1 MAQKL
6 TLLTPHWEA
15 DHAYVKSN
23 LPPNICISNK
33 LMYSKIQIKFLFFN
47 KPQLEGNLS
56 NNLVHSKLTSH
67 MSSPEIIESETKN
80 SSLTLINS
88 AE

>member
-1 MAQKL
+1 
-6 TLLTPHWEA
+6 
-15 DHAYVKSN
+15 
-23 LPPNICISNK
+23 
-33 LMYSKIQIKFLFFN
+33 MYSKIQIKFLFFN

-67 MSSPEIIESETKN
+67 MSSPEIIESETKK
-80 SSLTLINS
+80 SSPNLINS